1 MDSLLCRKRS
11 KWNVHPETI
20 LETIKDF
27 ASSNPR
33 NLQHAFK
40 RALRAC
46 LVLCLGFAMPFPALW
61 SAQDSGPQSG
71 QPAAMQASPGSLAT
85 VHGEVLNQATGQPL
99 PRALVRIDGDA
110 GTGALTDGDGRF
122 EIPGVPPGP
131 QDFEVIKPGFLDAEL
146 KAVFTG
152 VWQSSQGYAHNV
164 IVAAGMPDVNFA
176 MTPLNAIH
184 GQIQLSSGDLAVGIQ
199 VTLLKRV
206 VQDGRASWQ
215 IATATTANSEGAYR
229 FGELA
234 DGQYALLTQPAM
246 ESDAATNLVVAG
258 SAGQITRGGYA
269 SQFYP
274 DALDLADASKIDLAD
289 GQQAEADL
297 VLALEPF
304 HAVTAMVTSPEI
316 RQIADSAQSGVF
328 FNAQVLDG
336 QGHPLPYTAQY
347 DADTH
352 TVQCLLPD
360 GTYSLLVTATSRL
373 SATGQGQA
381 NSNGISSSP
390 LIGEVDFSIAG
401 SSPSNLRIPLAAPRG
416 NPVQVSI
423 LRNAGQPMQTGNG
436 KVIVFLSP
444 TGSWNSAGMMTTYA
458 VGDPAAPL
466 PTAYVPPGAY
476 WARTSV
482 ASLCEDSFT
491 AGGANL
497 AREPLVVGLSG
508 STAPLSL
515 TLRDDCAS
523 LTLALPGLLTLP
535 AAGIEK
541 FYTVYVVPDFDSTH
555 DVVPQTLRASTG
567 GSVTIEGLTPGNYHV
582 YTFDKPVLLEYH
594 NRAALT
600 NLSQPGQPVTL
611 SPGSAESL
619 VLEVPER

>member
-1 MDSLLCRKRS
+1 M
-11 KWNVHPETI
+11 
-20 LETIKDF
+20 F
-27 ASSNPR
+27 
-33 NLQHAFK
+33 
-40 RALRAC
+40 
-46 LVLCLGFAMPFPALW
+46 FPALW
-61 SAQDSGPQSG
+61 SAQASDPQSG
-71 QPAAMQASPGSLAT
+71 QPAAFLASPGSLAT

-99 PRALVRIDGDA
+99 PHALVRVDGDA

-122 EIPGVPPGP
+122 EIPGVPLGP
-131 QDFEVIKPGFLDAEL
+131 QEFEVIKPGFLDAEM

-184 GQIQLSSGDLAVGIQ
+184 GQVQLSSGDPAVGIQ

-215 IATATTANSEGAYR
+215 IATTTRANSEGAYR

-234 DGQYALLTQPAM
+234 DGRYALLTQPAM
-246 ESDAATNLVVAG
+246 ESDAATDLAASG
-258 SAGQITRGGYA
+258 SAAQMTRGGYA

-274 DALDLADASKIDLAD
+274 DVRNLADASKIDLAD

-297 VLALEPF
+297 ELALEPF
-304 HAVTAMVTSPEI
+304 HAVAATVTFPEG
-316 RQIADSAQSGVF
+316 RQIAENAPSGVF

-336 QGHPLPYTAQY
+336 QGRSLPYTAQY

-352 TVQCLLPD
+352 TVQSFLPD
-360 GTYSLLVTATSRL
+360 GAYSLLVTAMSRFF
-373 SATGQGQA
+373 ANGQGQA
-381 NSNGISSSP
+381 DSNGIFPSP
-390 LIGEVDFSIAG
+390 LAGEVDFSIAG

-416 NPVQVSI
+416 NAVQVSI

-436 KVIVFLSP
+436 KVFVFLSP
-444 TGSWNSAGMMTTYA
+444 TGSWNSAGMNSMFA
-458 VGDPAAPL
+458 NGNPASPL

-476 WARTSV
+476 WARTTISGLP
-482 ASLCEDSFT
+482 LCEDSFT

-523 LTLALPGLLTLP
+523 LTLALPGSLTLP

-541 FYTVYVVPDFDSTH
+541 FYTVYAVPDFDSTH

-567 GSVTIEGLTPGNYHV
+567 GTVTIDHLTPGNYHV

-600 NLSQPGQPVTL
+600 SLSQPGQPVTL

-619 VLEVPER
+619 VLEVPEP